1 MPTEHV
7 VLATVVEF
15 DQERMGVGR
24 SLLAVMHQQLPRVR
38 PRLPAVHPRRQR
50 GQQVHAAIP
59 AGLVAADRL
68 EALAPEEL
76 ERPRHFL
83 NAGEAIVVPGAW
95 LPRLLALVGAGH
107 AEPRVLGELAQEV
120 FDVVWLERHVR
131 VEIADELVGNMLDPR
146 GPRVERMHLAGE
158 VTLLPLA

>member
-1 MPTEHV
+1 
-7 VLATVVEF
+7 
-15 DQERMGVGR
+15 
-24 SLLAVMHQQLPRVR
+24 
-38 PRLPAVHPRRQR
+38 
-50 GQQVHAAIP
+50 AIP

-158 VTLLPLA
+158 VTLLPLGHPHQLDPLVGGRMAPGDLVRPVGRPVADDHPLGGPECLPDDGLDGLLEVE